1 MTLAEKIWGS
11 SIGAFIAYG
20 KTAAAAALKPL
31 LVTDNGD
38 GTGTLVVSAS
48 SSALPTGAAT
58 SANQT
63 DIIKAEDAVHSS
75 GDKGIMAL
83 GIRKDTVANTAGTDG
98 DYEPLPIGAN
108 GLYVDAHLGEVLSYL
123 LDSIDV
129 AKMSAGAVTT
139 HHNAIT
145 AAVTLANTV
154 EVDCR
159 GFNSMRVHL
168 NIDTT
173 DKSCVFDAYGA
184 MGSGLTFVPHLDSA
198 GAAIVYTTSI
208 SGWYIITGICD
219 YMKIVPSTVTSGAT
233 VTCKVQPFNQ

>member
-1 MTLAEKIWGS
+1 MTDVVFTMVDAGEADYHRKEKESDTISGHVTKVPYVIDADTNAS
-11 SIGAFIAYG
+11 LGA
-20 KTAAAAALKPL
+20 TTDAAASVSTDEDTTARSLVALAKGLKNLQIDIKTL
-31 LVTDNGD
+31 LET
-38 GTGTLVVSAS
+38 TGIAF
-48 SSALPTGAAT
+48 
-58 SANQT
+58 
-63 DIIKAEDAVHSS
+63 
-75 GDKGIMAL
+75 
-83 GIRKDTVANTAGTDG
+83 
-98 DYEPLPIGAN
+98 LPI
-108 GLYVDAHLGEVLSYL
+108 DK
-123 LDSIDV
+123 DIDDIDV

-173 DKSCVFDAYGA
+173 DKSCVFGAYGA

-233 VTCKVQPFNQ
+233 VTCKVQPFNS